1 MRREELLERLEK
13 AYTPVAEGQEVEIGL
28 FRPEDALG
36 LSLLYYDI
44 YGRDFPLDLVYD
56 PEELVR
62 RNAGD
67 AQYTVVARTPR
78 GEVVGS
84 VGMFRG
90 GANPE
95 VFEFGQLNVLEGYR
109 RSHLALELSRFIL
122 HKTAV
127 DVGVPVLY
135 VEGVCNHAV
144 SQRLA
149 VQEGFVPTGLEVECM
164 PASAYQAQG
173 APKANVSLVLLFLL
187 RSRKGGL
194 CHLPARYHEAAAETC
209 TLLGMDCG
217 FSEEGRMTGTT
228 ESSVFT
234 IDEGS
239 LVRLSVPH
247 AGEDFA
253 KVVEQTTALAS
264 GRGVMQVY
272 LNLGDAGAVE
282 AANLLREQ
290 GFFYGGFL
298 PGWFG
303 DAGLVLQKTWS
314 TPDWEA
320 IKLYGKRAK
329 ALLEYIRTDCES
341 VRNARD

>member
-1 MRREELLERLEK
+1 MRREKLFERLEK
-13 AYTPVAEGQEVEIGL
+13 AYSPIEQGQEVEIGL
-28 FRPEDALG
+28 LRPEDGLG
-36 LSLLYYDI
+36 LSLVYYSI

-62 RNAGD
+62 RNQGD
-67 AQYTVVARTPR
+67 EQYTAVARTPR
-78 GEVVGS
+78 GEIVGCI
-84 VGMFRG
+84 GMFRG
-90 GANPE
+90 GANPD

-109 RSHLALELSRFIL
+109 RSHLAVELSRYML
-122 HKTAV
+122 HKVAI

-149 VQEGFVPTGLEVECM
+149 VQEGFTPTGLEVECM
-164 PASAYQAQG
+164 PAGAYQAQG
-173 APKANVSLVLLFLL
+173 APVANVSLLLMFLL
-187 RSRKGGL
+187 KSSRGGL
-194 CHLPARYHEAAAETC
+194 CHLPSRYHKVVAEIC
-209 TLLGMDCG
+209 TALGMDCQL
-217 FSEEGRMTGTT
+217 SEEGRMTGTT

-234 IDEGS
+234 IDEGN
-239 LVRLSVPH
+239 LVRLSAPH
-247 AGEDFA
+247 AGEDFLE
-253 KVVEQTTALAS
+253 VMEQTTSLAS

-282 AANLLREQ
+282 AATLLREQ

-303 DAGLVLQKTWS
+303 DSGLVLQKTWN

-329 ALLEYIRTDCES
+329 ALRDYIRADCET
-341 VRNARD
+341 VMNAGG